1 VRDHR
6 TRAAG
11 LVEHQVD
18 RVDRFNAQQQEARV
32 KGWRT
37 LLFNAAGAVL
47 GVLIA
52 FDWDTVLPAKYVGA
66 GAIIV
71 FAANMGLRYITDT
84 PVGKST

>member
-1 VRDHR
+1 
-6 TRAAG
+6 
-11 LVEHQVD
+11 
-18 RVDRFNAQQQEARV
+18 V

-47 GVLIA
+47 SVLIA

-84 PVGKST
+84 PVGKSTLADDAAVR